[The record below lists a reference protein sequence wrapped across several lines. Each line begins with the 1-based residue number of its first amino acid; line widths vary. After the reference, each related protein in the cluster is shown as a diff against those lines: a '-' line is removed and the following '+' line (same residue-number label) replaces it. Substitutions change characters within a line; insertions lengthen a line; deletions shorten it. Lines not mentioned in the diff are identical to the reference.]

1 MLVLLI
7 VLIMFTRLDGRSIWL
22 APPAVT
28 MVQGAGQ
35 LGYPTGTLISTGGGT
50 VIVKEDV
57 NQVVRRLN
65 GTETQTHWEY
75 PN

>member
-22 APPAVT
+22 APSQIT

-35 LGYPTGTLISTGGGT
+35 LGYPVGTLISTGGGT
-50 VIVKEDV
+50 TIVREDV
-57 NQVVRRLN
+57 NQVVRRL
-65 GTETQTHWEY
+65 TAQKEECKSA
-75 PN
+75 P

>member
-22 APPAVT
+22 QPSEVT

-35 LGYPTGTLISTGGGT
+35 LGYPTGTLINTGGGSA
-50 VIVKEDV
+50 IVKEDV

-65 GTETQTHWEY
+65 GIETRWEY